1 MQDLRGIEISTSV
14 RKSRMMGSAALAL
27 AYIACGRLDA
37 YIEDVISLWDI
48 AAGKLLV
55 EAAGGKV
62 DLIESKI
69 TKGKLSICS
78 WNGRLPLDNTI

>member
-1 MQDLRGIEISTSV
+1 MS
-14 RKSRMMGSAALAL
+14 
-27 AYIACGRLDA
+27 YIACVRLDA